1 VTPAARNQNHE
12 DECGILIL
20 LGPLLYGF
28 GMKLAEDRP
37 SLSTGHPCISQACVD
52 VPACAVP
59 PMIIKELIL
68 SLCATDRILRSRVP
82 VALTIR
88 HAFSERTP
96 SSGDLCRLAD
106 RSGGKACGCFS
117 GDHHCCCEYQIFYHQ
132 MSDHLG
138 TGTAHEG
145 RKSRNRTGSTEMTIP
160 SSCGMVHAC

>member
-1 VTPAARNQNHE
+1 MTPAARNQNHE

-37 SLSTGHPCISQACVD
+37 SLSTGHSCVSQAAVD
-52 VPACAVP
+52 IPSCAVP
-59 PMIIKELIL
+59 PMVIKELPFTL
-68 SLCATDRILRSRVP
+68 RARYWILRSRVP

-96 SSGDLCRLAD
+96 SNGDLCRLAD
-106 RSGGKACGCFS
+106 HSGGKACGCFS
-117 GDHHCCCEYQIFYHQ
+117 GDNHCCCEDEILNHQ
-132 MSDHLG
+132 MSDRSG
-138 TGTAHEG
+138 TGTAHNG